1 MNAGTAHEGSR
12 LTSSAPVSRRLAM
25 GPSTCSWLMW
35 IPLILQCVGA
45 ASLGEMGPD
54 PPAGCEGVYRGMGAC
69 LLRFGDQVNRL
80 FEQGVK
86 TWPGERSVCT
96 YWDEY
101 HECKAEVLTDCPPDA
116 ARKLTLL
123 QQELDRINGPGGL
136 FQLCHVP
143 AANAG
148 AATATAASSAAS
160 ARLVFAI
167 AAAAVVLNRE
177 RL

>member
-1 MNAGTAHEGSR
+1 
-12 LTSSAPVSRRLAM
+12 
-25 GPSTCSWLMW
+25 
-35 IPLILQCVGA
+35 
-45 ASLGEMGPD
+45 MGPD

-69 LLRFGDQVNRL
+69 LLRFGEQVNRL
-80 FEQGVK
+80 LEQGVK

-148 AATATAASSAAS
+148 AATATAASAAAAS
-160 ARLVFAI
+160 ARLVLAI
-167 AAAAVVLNRE
+167 AAAAVVVLNRE
-177 RL
+177 WL

>member
-1 MNAGTAHEGSR
+1 
-12 LTSSAPVSRRLAM
+12 M
-25 GPSTCSWLMW
+25 GPSTCLWLMW

-54 PPAGCEGVYRGMGAC
+54 SPAGCEGVYRGMGAC

-80 FEQGVK
+80 FEHGVK

-116 ARKLTLL
+116 ARKLMLL

-148 AATATAASSAAS
+148 AAAATAASAAAAS
-160 ARLVFAI
+160 ARLVLTI
-167 AAAAVVLNRE
+167 AAAVVVVLSRE